1 MAASGWH
8 RADKTS
14 PAARARKAKYDSAE
28 HRQARKHY
36 KAWIASGH
44 GRCWR
49 CLGRIPP
56 ETPDREWNVGHD
68 DLATSVIRGAE
79 HRACNLKA
87 AARKGNRIA
96 NARRKARTFVRPV
109 R

>member
-1 MAASGWH
+1 MAHRWHTAS
-8 RADKTS
+8 RTS
-14 PAARARKAKYDSAE
+14 PATQARRAKYNSPE
-28 HRQARKHY
+28 HRAARKHY
-36 KAWIASGH
+36 AAWIATGH

-49 CLGRIPP
+49 CGGRI
-56 ETPDREWNVGHD
+56 EAGSDWQLGHD

-79 HRACNLKA
+79 HRACNLRA

-96 NARRKARTFVRPV
+96 NARRKAATFVRAV